1 MRKQIIL
8 AIIAVVLALQ
18 SPALEV
24 QNTAGTLSTRIS
36 DPNVTSLTVTGTMNA
51 EDFHFIA
58 ATLHGLTVI
67 DLSGVTVTSCRT
79 AELHY
84 WQQDFDDGELP
95 AGTFGGMALT
105 SVKLPSTLK
114 YIGKGAF
121 AACHQLT
128 NVTMPAELDSIGDYA
143 FAACT
148 ALETVTLPAS
158 VVKVGRGAFMRCTAL
173 TTLQVQSPSR
183 LQQMDATALMD
194 CPALT
199 TLKLG
204 DALQT
209 VGERSLAG
217 TGIQQL
223 DLTGSTSLN
232 EMGDWAMVKT
242 PVTQAKLPSSVTSV
256 GQGAFLYDTALNEVI
271 LGGQLSQ
278 INDYML
284 AGTGLTALD
293 LTGVSALSDYALY
306 NADRLSVVEL
316 PATVTWLGTR
326 SMAGMIGMTAITS
339 NATEVPAL
347 GENVWQ
353 GVNQP
358 AIPLTVPTEAIDR
371 YKEAEQWKEFLFD
384 SGWLMG
390 DVNLDGEV
398 NIADIN
404 VIIRIIQ
411 GSEYDEGTM
420 MRADVNGDGEINI
433 ADINV
438 IIRIIQTGSAY
449 APAHVNV
456 NDQLHLDDVAMRPGE
471 ERTLAVTLDNA
482 QDYNALQCD
491 IILPEGLSLVSSRVD
506 RNHTSETCDLDEST
520 SRTVLYSAQT
530 THFDEDCAV
539 LYLTVR
545 ADNALAHDSQIL
557 LSNIVLA
564 DDNDVAWHAAD
575 CTAQVK
581 NSTGIEDLNA
591 MADRVWVEG
600 SILCIDAC
608 HDGTAQVSA
617 INGTTRTVLLTAGV
631 NHQELEAGFYVVV
644 INGKS
649 HKIAIK

>member
-1 MRKQIIL
+1 MRNRIIL

-67 DLSGVTVTSCRT
+67 DLSGVTVTACRT

-95 AGTFGGMALT
+95 AGTFGGMELT

-128 NVTMPAELDSIGDYA
+128 SVTMPAELDSIGDYA

-173 TTLQVQSPSR
+173 TTLQVQQPSR

-204 DALQT
+204 DALQA

-232 EMGDWAMVKT
+232 EMGDWVMVKT

-271 LGGQLSQ
+271 LGGQLPQ
-278 INDYML
+278 LNDYLL
-284 AGTGLTALD
+284 AGTGVTALD
-293 LTGVSALSDYALY
+293 LTGVNALGDYALY

-358 AIPLTVPTEAIDR
+358 AIPLTVPTEAIDS

-539 LYLTVR
+539 LYITVR

-600 SILCIDAC
+600 STLCIDAC

-617 INGTTRTVLLTAGV
+617 INGTTRTLMLTAGV
-631 NHQELEAGFYVVV
+631 NRQELEAGFYVVV

>member
-67 DLSGVTVTSCRT
+67 DLSGVTVTACRT

-128 NVTMPAELDSIGDYA
+128 SVTMPAELDSIGDYA

-158 VVKVGRGAFMRCTAL
+158 VVKVGRGAFMRCSAL

-199 TLKLG
+199 TVKLG
-204 DALQT
+204 DALQA

-232 EMGDWAMVKT
+232 EMGDWVMVKT

-271 LGGQLSQ
+271 LGGQLPQ
-278 INDYML
+278 LNDYLL

-293 LTGVSALSDYALY
+293 LTGVNALGDYALY

-358 AIPLTVPTEAIDR
+358 AIPLTVPAEAIDR

-491 IILPEGLSLVSSRVD
+491 IILPEGLSLVNSRVD
-506 RNHTSETCDLDEST
+506 RNHTSETCGLDEST

-539 LYLTVR
+539 LYITVR

-591 MADRVWVEG
+591 MTDRVWVEG
-600 SILCIDAC
+600 HTLCIDAC

-617 INGTTRTVLLTAGV
+617 INGTTRTLMLTSGV
-631 NHQELEAGFYVVV
+631 NRQELEAGFYVVV

>member
-1 MRKQIIL
+1 MSKRIIL
-8 AIIAVVLALQ
+8 AIIAVLALQ
-18 SPALEV
+18 SHAIDV
-24 QNTAGTLSTRIS
+24 NNTAGTLSTRIS

-51 EDFHFIA
+51 EDFYFIA
-58 ATLHGLTVI
+58 DKLHGLTVI
-67 DLSGVTVTSCRT
+67 DLSGVTVTACRT

-84 WQQDFDDGELP
+84 WQQDFDEGELP
-95 AGTFGGMALT
+95 AGTFGDMALT

-114 YIGKGAF
+114 FIGKGAF
-121 AACHQLT
+121 AACHQLAS
-128 NVTMPAELDSIGDYA
+128 VTMPATLDSIGDYA

-158 VVKVGRGAFMRCTAL
+158 VVKVGRGAFMRCTAM
-173 TTLQVQSPSR
+173 TTLQVQQPSR

-199 TLKLG
+199 TVKLG

-242 PVTQAKLPSSVTSV
+242 PVTQAKLPSSVKSV

-271 LGGQLSQ
+271 LGEQLPKL
-278 INDYML
+278 NDYML

-293 LTGVSALSDYALY
+293 LTGVSALGDYALY

-316 PATVTWLGTR
+316 PATMTWLGTR
-326 SMAGMIGMTAITS
+326 SMAGMVGMTAITS

-358 AIPLTVPTEAIDR
+358 AIPLTVPTGAIDR

-420 MRADVNGDGEINI
+420 MRADVNGDEEINI

-491 IILPEGLSLVSSRVD
+491 IILPEGLSLVNSRVD
-506 RNHTSETCDLDEST
+506 RNHTSETCGLDEST

-539 LYLTVR
+539 LYITVR
-545 ADNALAHDSQIL
+545 ADNALAHDSQIV

-591 MADRVWVEG
+591 MTDRVWVEG
-600 SILCIDAC
+600 HTLCIDAC

-617 INGTTRTVLLTAGV
+617 INGTTRTLMLTVGV
-631 NHQELEAGFYVVV
+631 NRQELEAGFYVVV